1 MKLIKTR
8 ILKWIRI
15 FLMIFSSFQ
24 YFYGMKEKSSNE
36 WSKIDNNSQEDEN
49 NKQEHKNDGEINI
62 NLYQYSPGDVNS
74 QYDVNPQ
81 DQKNY
86 DQKSN
91 KKYICNYCYY
101 CCCCR

>member
-8 ILKWIRI
+8 ILKGIRI
-15 FLMIFSSFQ
+15 FLMIFPSFQ
-24 YFYGMKEKSSNE
+24 YFYGMKDGILYEKFKN
-36 WSKIDNNSQEDEN
+36 N
-49 NKQEHKNDGEINI
+49 NKEGNEDDDGINI

-86 DQKSN
+86 YQESN

-101 CCCCR
+101 CCCCC

>member
-8 ILKWIRI
+8 ILKGIRI
-15 FLMIFSSFQ
+15 FLIIFSSFQ

-74 QYDVNPQ
+74 QNNENLQYLEID
-81 DQKNY
+81 DQE
-86 DQKSN
+86 SN
-91 KKYICNYCYY
+91 KKYICNYC
-101 CCCCR
+101 CCCCC